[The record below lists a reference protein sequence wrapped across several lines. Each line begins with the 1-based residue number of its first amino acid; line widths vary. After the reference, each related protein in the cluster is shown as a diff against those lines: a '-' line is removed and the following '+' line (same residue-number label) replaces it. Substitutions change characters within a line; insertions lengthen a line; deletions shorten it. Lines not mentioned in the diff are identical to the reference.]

1 MRKDINDFPE
11 YVDLFYSRNYKF
23 FYNQLKN
30 KQDYR
35 KIFGIK
41 SNLLSFFWRDDSYKK
56 GKDVVVNKY
65 QLYKN
70 MYINSL
76 SFSLYQK
83 SRSQDTRSTSGL
95 ISYSWQKS

>member
-1 MRKDINDFPE
+1 MDPELELTKLLDSKGWIRKDINEFPE

-23 FYNQLKN
+23 FYDQLNN

-56 GKDVVVNKY
+56 GKDVIITLFFTEKW
-65 QLYKN
+65 
-70 MYINSL
+70 
-76 SFSLYQK
+76 
-83 SRSQDTRSTSGL
+83 DT
-95 ISYSWQKS
+95 